1 MPEGKK
7 QQEKV
12 STLFQDLDT
21 KVDTIFRYNMLMSIY
36 ASTPRDYGTGNFI
49 NEIEAHTIS
58 FIHRKPGITA
68 KEICRLTYRTKGTIS
83 TMLSHLEKDGYIFQ
97 KINPDNKRERNIY
110 LTEQGET
117 MYEKHSYYD
126 RKTTMEYLLKAAEHC
141 TPEEIDGYFKMTK
154 FRSDYFEEVL
164 RKESASYKKEKNEK
178 NHRP

>member
-1 MPEGKK
+1 MVENKK
-7 QQEKV
+7 DDPQV
-12 STLFQDLDT
+12 SRLFQDLDA

-36 ASTPRDYGTGNFI
+36 ASMPRDYGTGNFI

-68 KEICRLTYRTKGTIS
+68 KEICKLTYRTKGTIS
-83 TMLSHLEKDGYIFQ
+83 TMLSHLEKQGYILQ
-97 KINPDNKRERNIY
+97 KINPDNRRERNIF
-110 LTEQGET
+110 LTEQGEN

-164 RKESASYKKEKNEK
+164 ARESASYKNAKENKK
-178 NHRP
+178 RG